1 VDLQCID
8 LTGCTGITDDWL
20 CSLAAACEQLW
31 YVSVR
36 GCTLLTDV
44 SLTALRRLSCMRYL
58 DLGGVTKLT
67 TPALMLLLQCEA
79 LEILVLHP
87 IRDSSLVVSDQTQ
100 QTQLDAY
107 LLREPQKT
115 LRVVITTG
123 GDMRKRFDIYPF
135 SISEGLLL
143 DLCPFLDLL
152 GYK

>member
-1 VDLQCID
+1 
-8 LTGCTGITDDWL
+8 
-20 CSLAAACEQLW
+20 
-31 YVSVR
+31 
-36 GCTLLTDV
+36 
-44 SLTALRRLSCMRYL
+44 MRNL

-67 TPALMLLLQCEA
+67 TPALILLLQCKA

-87 IRDSSLVVSDQTQ
+87 IRDSSLVVSEQTQ

-135 SISEGLLL
+135 SISEGQMHSTQT
-143 DLCPFLDLL
+143 
-152 GYK
+152 